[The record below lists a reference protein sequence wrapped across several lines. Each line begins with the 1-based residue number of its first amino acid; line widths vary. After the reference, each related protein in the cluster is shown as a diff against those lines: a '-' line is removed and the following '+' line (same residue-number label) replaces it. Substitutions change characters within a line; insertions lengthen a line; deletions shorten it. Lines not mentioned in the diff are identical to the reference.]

1 MRMRN
6 RTQVLQWLRGRWLEI
21 ALLLGLIAVLAWF
34 ATIAQGFLPRPAP
47 TPTPPIRAGEFSGAS
62 ALSFLR
68 DQVGFGPR
76 PVGSENARKT
86 GDYILDRLAEF
97 GWATEVQE
105 FTHLGVSGRNI
116 IAKAGTGPVAIIGA
130 HYDTRRKADRDPD
143 PGRREEPILGANDG
157 ASGVAVLLELA
168 RSLDRTKLAN
178 EVWLVFFDA
187 EDNGGLEGWDF
198 SVGSEFMAANLSTAP
213 AMVVVVDM
221 IGDSD
226 QDIYKER
233 NSTPELVDRIWSIA
247 SGLGY
252 EEQFLPKYGMSI
264 IDDHIPFLRRG
275 YPAVDLIDF
284 NYPYWHTTQDT
295 LDKVSA
301 ASLERVGR
309 VLQTFLETGPLK
321 SSDVQN
327 SSYEEQPE

>member
-1 MRMRN
+1 M
-6 RTQVLQWLRGRWLEI
+6 
-21 ALLLGLIAVLAWF
+21 LLFGLIGVLAWF
-34 ATIAQGFLPRPAP
+34 VTIAQGFLPRPAP
-47 TPTPPIRAGEFSGAS
+47 TPTPPIGAGEFSGKS
-62 ALSFLR
+62 ALSFLE

-76 PVGSENARKT
+76 PVGSENAKKT
-86 GDYILDRLAEF
+86 GDYILDRLTEL

-130 HYDTRRKADRDPD
+130 HYDTRKKADRDPD

-187 EDNGGLEGWDF
+187 EDNGGLEGWEF

-221 IGDSD
+221 IGDAD
-226 QDIYKER
+226 QDIYKEG
-233 NSTPELVDRIWSIA
+233 NSTPGLVDEIWSIA
-247 SGLGY
+247 SSLGY
-252 EEQFLPKYGMSI
+252 EEQFLPKYGMRI
-264 IDDHIPFLRRG
+264 TDDHVPFLRRG

-295 LDKVSA
+295 IDKVSA
-301 ASLERVGR
+301 ASLERVGK
-309 VLQTFLETGPLK
+309 VLQALLETGPLK

-327 SSYEEQPE
+327 GNYEEQPE